1 MQSCAAP
8 STGYQAALGA
18 IFQGFHRAGEQGMGV
33 GQVKMPQ
40 KLLCLTDI
48 QLLFLNKFCLD
59 CSKSLVDFQSSE
71 RNSFYIKKKI
81 CFGGAHFQR
90 FLLCHFM
97 VMSLSLG
104 FDNRT

>member
-40 KLLCLTDI
+40 KLLCLTEI

-71 RNSFYIKKKI
+71 RKSFYIKKKNLFWRSSFSEVFTLPFYGNVI
-81 CFGGAHFQR
+81 
-90 FLLCHFM
+90 
-97 VMSLSLG
+97 VIG
-104 FDNRT
+104 F